1 MSMFNKLKQF
11 KEMRSQAKT
20 LQSALADEQVNG
32 EKSGVKLTINGNM
45 EVVKLELGSASTA
58 DLQKILPNLFNDT
71 IKKAQRL
78 MAEKIQAMGGM
89 KNFGM

>member
-1 MSMFNKLKQF
+1 MFNKLKQF

-20 LQSALADEQVNG
+20 LQNALADEEVSG
-32 EKSGVKLTINGNM
+32 EKSGVKLTLNGNM
-45 EVVKLELGSASTA
+45 EVVKLTLGNASTA
-58 DLQKILPNLFNDT
+58 DLEKILPTLFNDT

-89 KNFGM
+89 DKFKY

>member
-1 MSMFNKLKQF
+1 MFNKLKQF

-20 LQSALADEQVNG
+20 LQSALADQQVTG
-32 EKSGVKLTINGNM
+32 EKSGVKMTLNGNM
-45 EVVKLELGSASTA
+45 EMVKLELGGTNTG
-58 DLQKILPNLFNDT
+58 DLEKILPGLFNDT

-89 KNFGM
+89 DKFKY

>member
-1 MSMFNKLKQF
+1 MFNKLKQF

-20 LQSALADEQVNG
+20 LQSALADEVVNG
-32 EKSGVKLTINGNM
+32 EKGGVKLTINGNM
-45 EVVKLELGSASTA
+45 EVTKLELGNASTA
-58 DLQKILPNLFNDT
+58 DLQKILPSLFNDT